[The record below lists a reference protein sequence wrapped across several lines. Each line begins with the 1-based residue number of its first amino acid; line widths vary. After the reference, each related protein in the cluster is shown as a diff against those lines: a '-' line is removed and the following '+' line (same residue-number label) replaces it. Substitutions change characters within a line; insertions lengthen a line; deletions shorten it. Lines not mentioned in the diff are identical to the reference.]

1 MNKTDNSKEISKTS
15 EFKQALDKYM
25 SELQKNPDNA
35 QLHVQI
41 GDLYLKEH
49 KDIYQPVNFI
59 DEAITQYQRALE
71 LDIDSGSI
79 HYKMGLAFY
88 LKGDLDKALS
98 HVNLAI
104 EYKKTL
110 AEAYLLKCNIF
121 VKKDRFREAVEFAEL
136 SVDYGGLSS
145 SQAYYKLYILHS
157 VVSNKSF
164 GNNLKS
170 FYYFLMSVLLLPFD
184 KAAQEELAYKLGYFK
199 FFGII
204 LKGYFY
210 TQKKEYQS
218 AIDLYMQAIE
228 EAPGFVPL
236 YLLLADVYAE
246 TYRYEEAINEYRMAL
261 WYDPLNLQA
270 YKSLAAIYEE
280 RGDYDNSLLMYKK
293 LIELNPNNPSYYSNL
308 AGIKYMKGDVKEA
321 ILNYHH
327 AIMLNPNNDWTSV
340 VSQTLGYI
348 FSEVEKNYD
357 AAISAYQNA
366 FILTPKN
373 IDIYI
378 NLGSAFYDKGDFE
391 SALAVYK
398 LALDLEPENAKIH
411 CNLGYLYGGKGMIDE
426 AISEY
431 ELAIK
436 YDPTYDIAY
445 NNLGVIYLDDKG
457 MVMNALTMF
466 DEAIKCNPNYALAH
480 YNKARA
486 IVIRGDYIEAA
497 RYYQIALDL
506 NKITNEMDPEE
517 IKNRLDN
524 LFD

>member
-1 MNKTDNSKEISKTS
+1 
-15 EFKQALDKYM
+15 
-25 SELQKNPDNA
+25 
-35 QLHVQI
+35 
-41 GDLYLKEH
+41 
-49 KDIYQPVNFI
+49 
-59 DEAITQYQRALE
+59 
-71 LDIDSGSI
+71 
-79 HYKMGLAFY
+79 
-88 LKGDLDKALS
+88 
-98 HVNLAI
+98 
-104 EYKKTL
+104 
-110 AEAYLLKCNIF
+110 
-121 VKKDRFREAVEFAEL
+121 
-136 SVDYGGLSS
+136 
-145 SQAYYKLYILHS
+145 
-157 VVSNKSF
+157 
-164 GNNLKS
+164 
-170 FYYFLMSVLLLPFD
+170 
-184 KAAQEELAYKLGYFK
+184 
-199 FFGII
+199 
-204 LKGYFY
+204 
-210 TQKKEYQS
+210 
-218 AIDLYMQAIE
+218 
-228 EAPGFVPL
+228 
-236 YLLLADVYAE
+236 
-246 TYRYEEAINEYRMAL
+246 
-261 WYDPLNLQA
+261 
-270 YKSLAAIYEE
+270 
-280 RGDYDNSLLMYKK
+280 MYKK

-308 AGIKYMKGDVKEA
+308 AGIKYMKGEVKEA

-348 FSEVEKNYD
+348 FSEVERNYD